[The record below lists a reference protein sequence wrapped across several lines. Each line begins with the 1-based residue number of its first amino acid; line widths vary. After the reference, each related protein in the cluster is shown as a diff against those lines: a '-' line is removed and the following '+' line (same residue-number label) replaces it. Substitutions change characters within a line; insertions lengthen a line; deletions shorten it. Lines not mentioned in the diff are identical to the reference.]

1 MKKLL
6 SRLGAYLLLASFAL
20 VGIYLARDGGA
31 LIMAISQIPLVGSML
46 AALFQL
52 VRDDAAHARAS
63 QLQESQHGFT
73 LGVESH
79 MAKLIFERHVEFCE
93 AYATEINRTLAEL
106 HQRGIQATGCAG
118 KLFTLRLKYSLWLED
133 KPMDQLKAF
142 EDNLFELEREAGNAE
157 AFRQLQD
164 EASLESRKL
173 AIDNARR
180 CRAIALGEDS
190 FDGAPLPK
198 GTSCT
203 SALGALRTIVDTE
216 MLSKL
221 RKTFCSD
228 TV

>member
-1 MKKLL
+1 MNKLL
-6 SRLGAYLLLASFAL
+6 SSLGTYLLLASLAL
-20 VGIYLARDGGA
+20 VGMYLARDGGA
-31 LIMAISQIPLVGSML
+31 FVMAISQIPLVGSML

-52 VRDDAAHARAS
+52 VRDDAAHARAA
-63 QLQESQHGFT
+63 QLQVSQHGFA

-106 HQRGIQATGCAG
+106 NQQGIHATGCAG

-133 KPMDQLKAF
+133 KAMDQLKAF
-142 EDNLFELEREAGNAE
+142 EDNLFDLEREAGNAE

-164 EASLESRKL
+164 EASLQSRKL

-180 CRAIALGEDS
+180 CRAIALGEVG

-198 GTSCT
+198 GRSCT

-228 TV
+228 TA

>member
-1 MKKLL
+1 
-6 SRLGAYLLLASFAL
+6 
-20 VGIYLARDGGA
+20 
-31 LIMAISQIPLVGSML
+31 MAISQIPLVGSML

-63 QLQESQHGFT
+63 QLQESRHGFT

-133 KPMDQLKAF
+133 KAMDQLKAF
-142 EDNLFELEREAGNAE
+142 EDNLFDLEREAGNVE

-164 EASLESRKL
+164 EASRQSRKL

-198 GTSCT
+198 GRSCT